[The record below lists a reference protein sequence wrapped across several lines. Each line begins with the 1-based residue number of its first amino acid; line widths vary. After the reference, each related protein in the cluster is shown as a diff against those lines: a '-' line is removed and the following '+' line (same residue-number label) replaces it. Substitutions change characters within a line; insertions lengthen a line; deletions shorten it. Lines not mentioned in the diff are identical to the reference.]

1 MIYFNTLLELHST
14 CILSIFYFLPLHTS
28 CCSSVLMWLLQ
39 FLVTFLITSQPQMCI
54 LYIYLFYQPTGNLYF
69 SYWGLFNIRLFHFLW
84 LCVTFVKYFNTI
96 HSHGALMLHLVTEE
110 LNLSTFVYLIFNNN
124 ADSSCFYIKYESQ
137 LSETCREVK
146 STIFPSELQRRRRI
160 KSKYCGTKT

>member
-1 MIYFNTLLELHST
+1 MFFE
-14 CILSIFYFLPLHTS
+14 YFLFSATS
-28 CCSSVLMWLLQ
+28 HFMLL
-39 FLVTFLITSQPQMCI
+39 LCIHVITSVTSYFADYI
-54 LYIYLFYQPTGNLYF
+54 TAIDVHLYIYLFYQPTGNLYF

-96 HSHGALMLHLVTEE
+96 HSHGALMLHVDTEE
-110 LNLSTFVYLIFNNN
+110 LNLTTFVYFIFNNLV
-124 ADSSCFYIKYESQ
+124 DSSCFYIKYESQ

-146 STIFPSELQRRRRI
+146 STIFPSEFQRRRRI

>member
-1 MIYFNTLLELHST
+1 MFFE
-14 CILSIFYFLPLHTS
+14 YFLFSATS
-28 CCSSVLMWLLQ
+28 HFMLL
-39 FLVTFLITSQPQMCI
+39 LRINVITSVSSYFADYI
-54 LYIYLFYQPTGNLYF
+54 TAIDVHLYIYLFYQPTGNLYF

-110 LNLSTFVYLIFNNN
+110 LNLSTFVYFIFNNL

-146 STIFPSELQRRRRI
+146 STIFPSELQQRRRI

>member
-1 MIYFNTLLELHST
+1 MFFE
-14 CILSIFYFLPLHTS
+14 YFLFSATS
-28 CCSSVLMWLLQ
+28 HFMLL
-39 FLVTFLITSQPQMCI
+39 LRIHVITSVSSYFADYI
-54 LYIYLFYQPTGNLYF
+54 TAIDVHLYIYLFYQPTGNLYF

-110 LNLSTFVYLIFNNN
+110 LNLSTFVYFIFNNN

-146 STIFPSELQRRRRI
+146 STIFPSELQWRRRI